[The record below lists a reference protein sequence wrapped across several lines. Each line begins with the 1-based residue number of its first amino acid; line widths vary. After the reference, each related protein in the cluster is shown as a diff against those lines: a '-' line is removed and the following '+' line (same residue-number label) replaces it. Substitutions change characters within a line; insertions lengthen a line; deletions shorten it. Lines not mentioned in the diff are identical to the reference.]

1 MTEWKH
7 RRGWTPPV
15 FNDGNGPSR
24 STRRYEMTA
33 YLILLLP
40 IIMYVGITVNIYV
53 IYVIRK

>member
-1 MTEWKH
+1 MA
-7 RRGWTPPV
+7 
-15 FNDGNGPSR
+15 
-24 STRRYEMTA
+24 Y

>member
-1 MTEWKH
+1 
-7 RRGWTPPV
+7 
-15 FNDGNGPSR
+15 
-24 STRRYEMTA
+24 MTA